1 RKETITYAYIPA
13 NSITII
19 PYLCSVL
26 ACIAEHPDNRVNELL
41 PWNIGALHALR
52 WPHDPLSLKPT
63 VYNMMMAGVFRQ
75 GISNQSPID
84 GYA

>member
-1 RKETITYAYIPA
+1 
-13 NSITII
+13 
-19 PYLCSVL
+19 
-26 ACIAEHPDNRVNELL
+26 
-41 PWNIGALHALR
+41 
-52 WPHDPLSLKPT
+52 